1 VHTDL
6 SLVYK
11 EQWVHH
17 PQEGQHKQIRAGQF
31 LLSGAQGPAEQIHPA
46 YLLAGQV
53 AYTCKSSTGSVVE
66 ILLGP
71 GSLIGLECLYTNRY
85 PVFALAKTPVEWVEW
100 DPQTFELYLGKDI
113 EFAVAAITSL
123 SHHQRRVDA
132 ELSFRVR
139 HQQERIHDAATVLY
153 LLGQENFH
161 GGMFDVAEAYF
172 ERIRNSY
179 PQSPYCESAE
189 GYLVQIQRKKPQ
201 GAKFKLSSEAS
212 SLGIDT
218 QYGLYNLA
226 FYGVSA
232 ISQDIYQ
239 RFGKA
244 FAAGEI
250 LFREGD
256 EGDELFL
263 ILEGSV
269 EVYRAD
275 HTLSYL
281 TEGDIFGEMAMF
293 EGKPRSAT
301 IKALE
306 PLKVLALTQEHFRMI
321 FQLHPSWTLQLI
333 RGFAV
338 RIANCYDLL
347 SRS

>member
-1 VHTDL
+1 VHI
-6 SLVYK
+6 
-11 EQWVHH
+11 
-17 PQEGQHKQIRAGQF
+17 PQEGEHKQVRAGQF
-31 LLSGAQGPAEQIHPA
+31 LLSGSLGPAEEICPA
-46 YLLAGQV
+46 YLLSGQV
-53 AYTCKSSTGSVVE
+53 AYTCKSSSGSVVE
-66 ILLGP
+66 VLLGP
-71 GSLIGLECLYTNRY
+71 GSLIGLECLYSKRY
-85 PVFALAKTPVEWVEW
+85 PIFALATTAVELVQW
-100 DPQTFELYLGKDI
+100 DLQTFELYLGKDI
-113 EFAVAAITSL
+113 DFAVAAITSL
-123 SHHQRRVDA
+123 SNHQRRVDA

-139 HQQERIHDAATVLY
+139 HQQDRIHDAATVLY

-172 ERIRNSY
+172 ERIRHTY
-179 PQSPYCESAE
+179 PHSPYCESAE

-201 GAKFKLSSEAS
+201 GPQFKLSGEAS
-212 SLGIDT
+212 SLGLDT

-232 ISQDIYQ
+232 ISQEIYH

-244 FAAGEI
+244 FAANEV

-269 EVYRAD
+269 EVYRSD
-275 HTLSYL
+275 NTTLSYL
-281 TEGDIFGEMAMF
+281 TEGDIFGEMAIF

>member
-1 VHTDL
+1 MHL
-6 SLVYK
+6 
-11 EQWVHH
+11 

-172 ERIRNSY
+172 ERIRHSY

-201 GAKFKLSSEAS
+201 GSQFKLSSEAS